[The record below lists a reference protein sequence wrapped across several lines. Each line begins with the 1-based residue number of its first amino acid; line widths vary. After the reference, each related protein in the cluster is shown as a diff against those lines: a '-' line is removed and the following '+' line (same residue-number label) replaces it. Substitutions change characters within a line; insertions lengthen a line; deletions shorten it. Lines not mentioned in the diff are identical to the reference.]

1 LSQEYNVPFL
11 GRVPLDVQVRVG
23 GDSGRPIV
31 LTDPESAAGQAFA
44 QIATQVAARI
54 SVMALREQSE

>member
-1 LSQEYNVPFL
+1 
-11 GRVPLDVQVRVG
+11 VRVG

-31 LTDPESAAGQAFA
+31 LTEPESAAGQAFA
-44 QIATQVAARI
+44 QLATQVAARI